1 MGDWFSQEIAS
12 GWIQCFDTWLFRP
25 TRKRQIKTE
34 RKEILY
40 MTETLVKKILEAVQ
54 KADNYEPITI
64 HHYGNDYIVIFRQES
79 DGVKL

>member
-1 MGDWFSQEIAS
+1 
-12 GWIQCFDTWLFRP
+12 
-25 TRKRQIKTE
+25 
-34 RKEILY
+34 

-79 DGVKL
+79 DGVKLLFTGHIEVYRYCATDIRNTYIDSIFIQDI